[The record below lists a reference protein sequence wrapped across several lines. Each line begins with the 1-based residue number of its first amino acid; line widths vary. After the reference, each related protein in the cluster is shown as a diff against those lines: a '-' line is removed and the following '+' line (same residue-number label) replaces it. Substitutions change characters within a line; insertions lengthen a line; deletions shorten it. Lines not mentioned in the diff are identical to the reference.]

1 MEEKNRVKIVLVRER
16 RRNWLVGLVN
26 IKIERG
32 ERCRFK
38 VLGNYWCKKNIFI
51 LVDGENVLVYFR
63 LIVIF
68 LNGFNL

>member
-38 VLGNYWCKKNIFI
+38 VLGNY
-51 LVDGENVLVYFR
+51 
-63 LIVIF
+63 
-68 LNGFNL
+68 